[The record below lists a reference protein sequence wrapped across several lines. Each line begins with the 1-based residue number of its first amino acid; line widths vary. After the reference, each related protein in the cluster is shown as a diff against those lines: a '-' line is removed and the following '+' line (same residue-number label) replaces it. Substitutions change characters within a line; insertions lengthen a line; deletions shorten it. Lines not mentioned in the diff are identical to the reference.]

1 MTLEELRKRLSDVDR
16 DLVGLVAA
24 RQKIVAEIGTHKIQ
38 NAVPT
43 RDYERER
50 EVLKAARERAEQLGL
65 EPGLAEQIM
74 ELLIRASLTHQERT
88 RVAAQTSGA
97 GKRVLIIGGAGKMG
111 AWFGQ
116 FLGSQ
121 GFAVEVADPS
131 AVPSPYPRSS
141 DWRTNALDHDIIIV
155 ATPMKVAGDV
165 LVELADRR
173 PAGVIIDI
181 GSLKSP
187 ARAGLERLVHA
198 GCKVTSIHPM
208 FGPDTRLLSGRHV
221 VFCDVGVPEATRA
234 ARALFVSTM
243 AEQTEMSI
251 EDHDRLMA
259 YVLGLSHALNLA
271 FFTALAESGE
281 LVPRL
286 QKMSSTTF
294 DAQLRVASL
303 VAKDNPYLYFDIQTR
318 QRLRN
323 RVFAGTACR
332 NGPHSAPRGDRRR
345 GRVRRADGSR
355 SALPRESFLRREG
368 GLSTSTAPWVER
380 PIVTCITGSRRRFGP
395 HARDVKESIEHGL
408 HR

>member
-1 MTLEELRKRLSDVDR
+1 MTLEDLRKRLSEVDR
-16 DLVGLVAA
+16 ELIGLVAA
-24 RQKIVAEIGTHKIQ
+24 RQRIIADIGAHKIR

-50 EVLKAARERAEQLGL
+50 EVLKSAQDQARTLGL
-65 EPGLAEQIM
+65 EPGLAREIM
-74 ELLIRASLTHQERT
+74 ALLIHSSLAHQEQT

-111 AWFGQ
+111 AWFAE
-116 FLGSQ
+116 FLSSQ

-131 AVPSPYPRSS
+131 DAATPFPRVANWS
-141 DWRTNALDHDIIIV
+141 DDKLDQDIIVV
-155 ATPMKVAGDV
+155 ATPMKIAGNI
-165 LVELADRR
+165 LLELATRK
-173 PAGVIIDI
+173 PKGLIVDI

-187 ARAGLERLVHA
+187 LRPGLQRLVAA

-208 FGPDTRLLSGRHV
+208 FGPDTRLLSDRHV

-234 ARALFVSTM
+234 ARALFASTM
-243 AEQTEMSI
+243 ADQLEMSI
-251 EDHDRLMA
+251 DEHDRLMA

-303 VAKDNPYLYFDIQTR
+303 VATDNPHLYFEIQA
-318 QRLRN
+318 LN
-323 RVFAGTACR
+323 DYGAASLTAL
-332 NGPHSAPRGDRRR
+332 
-345 GRVRRADGSR
+345 R
-355 SALPRESFLRREG
+355 SAAERIQQLVQSGDEQGFVDLMAAGRRYLEN
-368 GLSTSTAPWVER
+368 
-380 PIVTCITGSRRRFGP
+380 
-395 HARDVKESIEHGL
+395 HA
-408 HR
+408 